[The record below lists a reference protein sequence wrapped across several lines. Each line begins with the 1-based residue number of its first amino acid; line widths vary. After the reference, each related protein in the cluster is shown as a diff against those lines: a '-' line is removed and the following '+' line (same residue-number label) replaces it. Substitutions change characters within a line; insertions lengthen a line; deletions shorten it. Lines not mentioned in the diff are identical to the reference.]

1 MEQEPLPPPEDRRTE
16 AARAFEVWLQRSLQ
30 RLYGAVAREK
40 VPPDLRRLIERDRRR
55 GRGQGA

>member
-1 MEQEPLPPPEDRRTE
+1 ME

-40 VPPDLRRLIERDRRR
+40 VPPDLRRLIERDRQR
-55 GRGQGA
+55 GGGQGA

>member
-1 MEQEPLPPPEDRRTE
+1 MEQEPLPPPEDRAAE

-40 VPPDLRRLIERDRRR
+40 VPPELRRLIERDRGRR
-55 GRGQGA
+55 TG

>member
-1 MEQEPLPPPEDRRTE
+1 MEQEPLPPPEDRAAQ

-40 VPPDLRRLIERDRRR
+40 VPPKLRRLIEGDR
-55 GRGQGA
+55 GRRSG